1 MENSYVEVGSKEVNV
16 LKWLVGNTEKY
27 DGVLNKVHIN
37 PNGALE
43 TLNLA
48 GQLRWSYAPALAMAM
63 ANALDLNVS
72 QDGLI
77 DDSMVEIVKPQRVA
91 VLGSVKDA
99 HNFPGSSYF
108 APLVNAEK
116 IVALNP
122 QFLVEIL
129 AGFAGQVEMII
140 PDPVCDYNGENCY
153 VKNPIGIRG
162 ITHSGDSAF
171 VVLMPMHVKSLPRPW
186 NPINDIVEVEAE
198 VENE

>member
-1 MENSYVEVGSKEVNV
+1 METFVDVDSNTLKT
-16 LKWLVGNTEKY
+16 LKWLVAGMDKK

-43 TLNLA
+43 TLNSA

-63 ANALDLNVS
+63 ATALDLNVS
-72 QDGLI
+72 RDGLI

-91 VLGSVKDA
+91 VLGSAQNA

-116 IVALNP
+116 VVALNP
-122 QFLVEIL
+122 QYVTEIL
-129 AGFAGQVEMII
+129 AGFAGQVEFII
-140 PDPVCDYNGENCY
+140 PDPLCDHNGENCY
-153 VKNPIGIRG
+153 VKGPIGIRG
-162 ITHSGDSAF
+162 ITHSGDHAY
-171 VVLMPMHVKSLPRPW
+171 VVLMPMHVNTLPSPW